1 MNRLYGLMDNFI
13 DFKTII
19 QAALEKTEINR
30 FKEVQTLIDYI
41 LNEPDEYGTNWYA
54 LMQDIPQILCYKKF
68 DINSFFHISAAEE
81 LTIF

>member
-30 FKEVQTLIDYI
+30 FKEV
-41 LNEPDEYGTNWYA
+41 
-54 LMQDIPQILCYKKF
+54 
-68 DINSFFHISAAEE
+68 
-81 LTIF
+81 